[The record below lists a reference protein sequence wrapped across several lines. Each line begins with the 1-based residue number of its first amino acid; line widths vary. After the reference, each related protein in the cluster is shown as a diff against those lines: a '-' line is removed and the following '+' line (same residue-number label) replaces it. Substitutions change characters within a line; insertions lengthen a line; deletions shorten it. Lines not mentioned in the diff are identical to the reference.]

1 MALDERLK
9 WACDKALKTL
19 DLLAGQRILVA
30 GDFLL
35 DRYVIGRSTRLSRE
49 APVVV
54 LEHESGRTNLG
65 GAGNATRNVLALG
78 GEPVPLGLVGEDREG
93 DEVVEL
99 LRAGGIDTH
108 GILRD
113 PERPTVTKTRILA
126 GAANTARQQVLRID
140 KGEEY
145 GSSQIERLNRRARSL
160 LGDVGAVLFSD
171 YGYSTL
177 APPVRSCLIQ
187 VARTRNIPSCADS
200 RYRLT
205 EYRGVTVATPNEE
218 EAGAVL
224 GRALRNDADVTSA
237 GRELLSRLS
246 ARAVVLTR
254 GNLGMRV
261 LEGTG
266 FFRDI
271 PPARKGEVADVTGAG
286 DTVASALVLA
296 LAAGSDIL
304 SAAVLANTAASVVV
318 GRRGATTAVPE
329 EVARALEA
337 WRSSSEWT

>member
-1 MALDERLK
+1 MTLDSLLKRALDRASRNLE
-9 WACDKALKTL
+9 A
-19 DLLAGQRILVA
+19 LAGRRVLVA

-35 DRYVIGRSTRLSRE
+35 DRYVIGRPTRLSRE
-49 APVVV
+49 APVVI

-99 LRAGGIDTH
+99 LRAAGIETR

-126 GAANTARQQVLRID
+126 GAANAARQQVLRID

-145 GSSQIERLNRRARSL
+145 GSSRIERLKRRARSL
-160 LGDVGAVLFSD
+160 LGDVDAVLFSD

-177 APPVRSCLIQ
+177 SAPVRSCLIQ
-187 VARTRNIPSCADS
+187 TARTRNIPSCADS

-218 EAGAVL
+218 EAGAAL
-224 GRALRNDADVTSA
+224 GRALRNDADVTAA

-254 GNLGMRV
+254 GSLGMRV
-261 LEGTG
+261 LEGSG
-266 FFRDI
+266 SFRDI
-271 PPARKGEVADVTGAG
+271 PPARRGEVADVTGAG

-296 LAAGSDIL
+296 LAASADVL
-304 SAAVLANTAASVVV
+304 AAAVLANAAASVVV
-318 GRRGATTAVPE
+318 GRRGAATAAPE
-329 EVARALEA
+329 EVARALKA
-337 WRSSSEWT
+337 WPNLG

>member
-1 MALDERLK
+1 MALDDRLK
-9 WACDKALKTL
+9 RARDLALEGV
-19 DLLAGQRILVA
+19 DALAGRRILVA

-49 APVVV
+49 APVVI
-54 LEHESGRTNLG
+54 LEHESGHTNLG

-99 LRAGGIDTH
+99 LRAGGIDTR

-113 PERPTVTKTRILA
+113 PKRPTVTKTRILA

-145 GSSQIERLNRRARSL
+145 GSSEIERLNGRALSL
-160 LGDVGAVLFSD
+160 FGDVDAVLFSD

-177 APPVRSCLIQ
+177 SSPLRSCLIEA
-187 VARTRNIPSCADS
+187 ARNRNIPSCADS
-200 RYRLT
+200 RHRLT

-224 GRALRNDADVTSA
+224 GRALRNDADVTAA
-237 GRELLSRLS
+237 GRELLSRLR

-254 GNLGMRV
+254 GSLGMRV

-271 PPARKGEVADVTGAG
+271 PPARRGEVADVTGAG

-296 LAAGSDIL
+296 LAAGTEVL
-304 SAAVLANTAASVVV
+304 GAAVLANAAASVVV
-318 GRRGATTAVPE
+318 GRRGAATAAPE

-337 WRSSSEWT
+337 WPNL

>member
-1 MALDERLK
+1 M
-9 WACDKALKTL
+9 
-19 DLLAGQRILVA
+19 A

-49 APVVV
+49 APVVI
-54 LEHESGRTNLG
+54 LKHESALTNLG

-78 GEPVPLGLVGEDREG
+78 GEPVPLGLVGEDQEG

-99 LRAGGIDTH
+99 LRAASIDTG

-126 GAANTARQQVLRID
+126 GATNTARQQVLRID

-145 GSSQIERLNRRARSL
+145 GSSQVERLIRRARSL
-160 LGDVGAVLFSD
+160 VGDVDAILFSD

-177 APPVRSCLIQ
+177 SSPARSCLIQ
-187 VARTRNIPSCADS
+187 AARTRNIPSCADS

-224 GRALRNDADVTSA
+224 GRPLRSDADVTAA

-246 ARAVVLTR
+246 AHAVVLTR
-254 GNLGMRV
+254 GSRGMRV
-261 LEGTG
+261 LEGAG
-266 FFRDI
+266 SFRDI
-271 PPARKGEVADVTGAG
+271 PPARRGEVADVTGAG

-296 LAAGSDIL
+296 LAADCDIL
-304 SAAVLANTAASVVV
+304 AAAVLANAAASVVV
-318 GRRGATTAVPE
+318 GRRGAATAAPE
-329 EVARALEA
+329 EVTSALEA
-337 WRSSSEWT
+337 WPNLA